1 MLYLFSFFLL
11 YFTPLPVFPIIFRK
25 QANSHANIDPKS
37 TGRSDVKQHQRRQK
51 ANNIPT
57 LQYLANIMDPT
68 HFYVDL
74 ASFQNA
80 TQLPNTNCQYNKLI
94 DAVMCVSSK
103 KVPVKRNT
111 GCRKHNKIKTHDYTS
126 IPPLRCNILT
136 DSAQNNEKTP
146 KKSKT
151 TDVEQPK
158 QFRKNVKKIPQIV
171 LGNTSS
177 PHYLRH
183 RNRQEDQARA
193 MAQVV
198 RWLEQEFSSNFYT
211 NDQNHKTEY
220 RSNSFEKQANNAAPS
235 PTSSVERHEHHHV
248 HEHIHHHYHHYQEAP
263 IVV

>member
-1 MLYLFSFFLL
+1 MIRF
-11 YFTPLPVFPIIFRK
+11 VFRK
-25 QANSHANIDPKS
+25 QTNILETKTARQHQKRQKS
-37 TGRSDVKQHQRRQK
+37 T
-51 ANNIPT
+51 NMPT

-80 TQLPNTNCQYNKLI
+80 TQLPNTDCQYNKLI

-103 KVPVKRNT
+103 KVPVKRNP
-111 GCRKHNKIKTHDYTS
+111 GCRKHNKIKTHEYIS
-126 IPPLRCNILT
+126 PRCNILT
-136 DSAQNNEKTP
+136 DSTQNNEKSP
-146 KKSKT
+146 KVKNEI
-151 TDVEQPK
+151 EQAK
-158 QFRKNVKKIPQIV
+158 QFRKNVKKVPQIV

-211 NDQNHKTEY
+211 NEQNHKTEH
-220 RSNSFEKQANNAAPS
+220 RSNSYEKQTNNATPS
-235 PTSSVERHEHHHV
+235 PSSSVERHEHHHV
-248 HEHIHHHYHHYQEAP
+248 HEHIHHHYHHYQETP